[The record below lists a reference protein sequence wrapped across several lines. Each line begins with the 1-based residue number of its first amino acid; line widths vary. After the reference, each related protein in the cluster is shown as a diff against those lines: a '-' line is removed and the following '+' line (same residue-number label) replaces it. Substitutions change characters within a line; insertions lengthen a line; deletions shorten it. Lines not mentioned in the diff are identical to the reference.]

1 MSSTRDRDGQG
12 LIVRDGEPA
21 TVLPPEKHG
30 LTLGQRFENRLT
42 GALYTLRTAFGADP
56 KDRFSWRWISEVLAE
71 LGQAPMT
78 LQRGTGVLTDN
89 VSALNA
95 ATITPDSKILVS
107 RRDPLGTTIGN
118 LVVTSSPTDRV
129 VGPAGVGG
137 GFIVRSVDD
146 ANAPSVDDDSTFD
159 WAVIN

>member
-1 MSSTRDRDGQG
+1 
-12 LIVRDGEPA
+12 
-21 TVLPPEKHG
+21 
-30 LTLGQRFENRLT
+30 
-42 GALYTLRTAFGADP
+42 
-56 KDRFSWRWISEVLAE
+56 
-71 LGQAPMT
+71 
-78 LQRGTGVLTDN
+78 VLTDN